1 MKFMR
6 SGCLLTLLSALLS
19 PAIHAADAPPPRY
32 TGDFAVGLSLTK
44 GNSDTSNFNLAF
56 NMVDDPKTKNVLKY
70 DAFYLRAASDGGLTV
85 DRTSFGARDEYTLS
99 PLTYAFGDAH
109 FLRDKFKK
117 IDYLLSPVAGAGHHF
132 VKTDVVD
139 LAGEIGVGAVVES
152 DSGRGRTTS
161 GALQARELYQR
172 KLSATSTFAQ
182 TASALWKAGSFGDAL
197 YHFDAALA
205 SALTRRSQ
213 LKVSLLDDFK
223 TRPPDPSVKKNDVS
237 LLAALVFKF

>member
-1 MKFMR
+1 MQIVRF
-6 SGCLLTLLSALLS
+6 GCLVTLVSALLS
-19 PAIHAADAPPPRY
+19 PAIDAADAPPPRY

-56 NMVDDPKTKNVLKY
+56 NMVDDPKTNNVLKY
-70 DAFYLRAASDGGLTV
+70 DAFYLRASNDGGLTV
-85 DRTSFGARDEYTLS
+85 DRTSFGARDEYSLS
-99 PLTYAFGDAH
+99 ALTYAFGDAH

-117 IDYLLSPVAGAGHHF
+117 IDYLLSPIAGAGHHF
-132 VKTDVVD
+132 VKNDVVD
-139 LAGEIGVGAVVES
+139 LAAEIGAGMVIES
-152 DSGRGRTTS
+152 DSGRSRTTS

-172 KLSATSTFAQ
+172 KLSQTSTFVQ
-182 TASALWKAGSFGDAL
+182 TASGLWKAGNFGDAL
-197 YHFDAALA
+197 YHLDAALA

-237 LLAALVFKF
+237 VLAALVFKF